1 MDEFFQRLRE
11 IQKRERSLSGLSSVE
26 DDFYGEV
33 SSYFN
38 RLMKKIDTNPFS
50 FESYLLRD
58 AQRITE
64 EICERREHKIA
75 STAVM
80 NVQRVHQLFKE
91 ANGKKTVK
99 KGESITVPINSTPE
113 EEKLYLELVDSLVKY
128 RKNITAPLKS
138 YTRKNPENLIEAQ
151 KEPLKTVNGSDVERI
166 SSIENAPSNERHS
179 NRGTSS
185 VESSPLDEGKKGNG
199 KVRVESGFDDFS
211 GLGDQIYEIY
221 GSEPSKE
228 NSDAL
233 EAHKNSKGEN
243 SVSTVED
250 AVSAGSDSSVSLDIQ
265 SSNVQDEQKEKYS
278 STSGVNRLKTGFN
291 GKIETL
297 MIFDE
302 LPPIVCVDENVYGPV
317 IPQDIVTMPEPNARI
332 LIKNS
337 KCRSIQT
344 YK

>member
-11 IQKRERSLSGLSSVE
+11 IQKRERSLSGLSSVG

-33 SSYFN
+33 SRYFN

-91 ANGKKTVK
+91 VNGKKNIK
-99 KGESITVPINSTPE
+99 REESITVPMNSTPD

-138 YTRKNPENLIEAQ
+138 YTRNPENPVETQ
-151 KEPLKTVNGSDVERI
+151 KESLNKVTQIDDASHEKV
-166 SSIENAPSNERHS
+166 PSNERHS
-179 NRGTSS
+179 SQGTSQIP
-185 VESSPLDEGKKGNG
+185 PLDEVKEGTE
-199 KVRVESGFDDFS
+199 KVRAESGFEDFS

-221 GSEPSKE
+221 GSEPSKGD
-228 NSDAL
+228 SDAL
-233 EAHKNSKGEN
+233 KVHKNSDGEI
-243 SVSTVED
+243 
-250 AVSAGSDSSVSLDIQ
+250 SAGSESTVSTASNSVDFYPADVQ
-265 SSNVQDEQKEKYS
+265 DSNVSDDYS
-278 STSGVNRLKTGFN
+278 HGGTGNEVKTDFN
-291 GKIETL
+291 GKTETL

-302 LPPIVCVDENVYGPV
+302 LPPIVCIDENVYGPV
-317 IPQDIVTMPEPNARI
+317 IAQDIVTLPEPNARI

-337 KCRSIQT
+337 KGRSIQT

>member
-99 KGESITVPINSTPE
+99 NGESITVPLNSTPE

-138 YTRKNPENLIEAQ
+138 YTRKNPENLIEAR
-151 KEPLKTVNGSDVERI
+151 KEPLETVNGHDVERI
-166 SSIENAPSNERHS
+166 SSSENAHSKERHL
-179 NRGTSS
+179 NGGMSS
-185 VESSPLDEGKKGNG
+185 VEAPPLDEGKKGTG
-199 KVRVESGFDDFS
+199 KVRVESGFEDFS

-221 GSEPSKE
+221 GSEPSKG

-233 EAHKNSKGEN
+233 EAHKSSKGES

-250 AVSAGSDSSVSLDIQ
+250 AVSAVSDSSEPLNIQ
-265 SSNVQDEQKEKYS
+265 SSNVLDEQAEKYS
-278 STSGVNRLKTGFN
+278 STPGAKGLKTGFN
-291 GKIETL
+291 GKTETL

-317 IPQDIVTMPEPNARI
+317 IPQDIVTIPEPNARI

>member
-99 KGESITVPINSTPE
+99 KGESITVPLNSTPE

-151 KEPLKTVNGSDVERI
+151 KEPLETVDVPDLEGM
-166 SSIENAPSNERHS
+166 SSSGKAPSNERHLKGG
-179 NRGTSS
+179 NSS
-185 VESSPLDEGKKGNG
+185 VEALPLDEGNRVSG
-199 KVRVESGFDDFS
+199 KVRVESGFEDFS

-221 GSEPSKE
+221 GSEPSKG
-228 NSDAL
+228 NSDAS
-233 EAHKNSKGEN
+233 EAHKSSKSEN
-243 SVSTVED
+243 SASAAQD
-250 AVSAGSDSSVSLDIQ
+250 AVPAVSDSSELNIQ
-265 SSNVQDEQKEKYS
+265 SSNVQDEQTEKYS
-278 STSGVNRLKTGFN
+278 STSGVKGSKTGSG
-291 GKIETL
+291 GKTETL
-297 MIFDE
+297 MIFYK

-317 IPQDIVTMPEPNARI
+317 SPQDIVTIPEPNARI